1 MEELFIIRRYLPL
14 PALTLI
20 LILIGVSLSLR
31 ACLTT
36 QISKPIPMRTS
47 FSGVPCYI
55 VSTHYLSAVRTR
67 PSQRFRYRRRRRL
80 LFVPRDAFLAMF
92 LKVVL
97 TVFSPA
103 YKFDSSYGA
112 CFRTSTHLCVVDFLR
127 LFLEGLSTL
136 LAPEQLLPRGFLV
149 HTASMILPASISSL

>member
-14 PALTLI
+14 PALI

-31 ACLTT
+31 AYLTT

-67 PSQRFRYRRRRRL
+67 PSQRFRYRRCRRRRL

-149 HTASMILPASISSL
+149 HTASMILPALISSL